1 MKDTTKP
8 LSKVI
13 RIDESEIRGHLD
25 ELVRDSVEE
34 TINAMLEVEA
44 DEMCNAQR
52 YEHSPDRVD
61 SRAGNYK
68 RKLHT
73 KAGEIEVKVPKLRKQ
88 TFETAIIERYRRR
101 DISIEEAIVQMY
113 LAGVSVRRVEDIT
126 EALWGTRVSSGTVS
140 NLNKKVYKHI
150 ERWRTQPIEGDFA
163 YVYLDGIVLKRS
175 WGGEIKNV
183 SVLAAIGVDK
193 EGMRR
198 ILGVSEGHKEDKA
211 GWLGFL
217 KDLKKRGLKGV
228 RLIISDA
235 CLGLSEAA
243 AEVFPD
249 ADWQRCVVH
258 FYRNVFS
265 HVPRNKMR
273 EVAAMLKATHAQE
286 NREAAEAKSKY
297 VIEKLK
303 AMKLTAAAGLVEA
316 SIHETFAYFGYPPQH
331 WLKIKTNNPME
342 RLLKEARRRTKVV
355 GAFPDGN
362 SALMLVSARLRH
374 VSTTTWGT
382 RKYMNM
388 KLLDEMD
395 KEAIYSVA

>member
-1 MKDTTKP
+1 MNDTTKP

-25 ELVRDSVEE
+25 EMVRGTVEE
-34 TINAMLEVEA
+34 TLNAMLDAEA
-44 DEMCNAQR
+44 DEMCKAQR

-61 SRAGNYK
+61 TRAGNYK

-73 KAGEIEVKVPKLRKQ
+73 KAGEVEVKVPKLRKQ

-113 LAGVSVRRVEDIT
+113 LAGVSVRRVEDVT

-150 ERWRTQPIEGDFA
+150 ERWRTQKIEGSFA

-175 WGGEIKNV
+175 WGGEVKNV
-183 SVLAAIGVDK
+183 SVLAAIGVDSD
-193 EGMRR
+193 GYRR

-211 GWLGFL
+211 GWQGFL
-217 KDLKKRGLKGV
+217 KELKKRGLTGV
-228 RLIISDA
+228 RLMISDA
-235 CLGLSEAA
+235 CLGLVESI

-249 ADWQRCVVH
+249 ADWQRCAVH

-265 HVPRNKMR
+265 HVPRSKVR
-273 EVAAMLKATHAQE
+273 EVAAMLKAIHAQE
-286 NREAAEAKSKY
+286 SREAAESKSKD
-297 VIEKLK
+297 VIKKLK
-303 AMKLTAAAGLVEA
+303 AMKLKAAAELVEQ
-316 SIHETFAYFGYPPQH
+316 SIHETLAYYAYPPQH

-362 SALMLVSARLRH
+362 SALMLVAARLRH
-374 VSTTTWGT
+374 VSSTHWGT

-388 KLLDEMD
+388 KLLNEMD
-395 KEAIYSVA
+395 QEAMYSVA